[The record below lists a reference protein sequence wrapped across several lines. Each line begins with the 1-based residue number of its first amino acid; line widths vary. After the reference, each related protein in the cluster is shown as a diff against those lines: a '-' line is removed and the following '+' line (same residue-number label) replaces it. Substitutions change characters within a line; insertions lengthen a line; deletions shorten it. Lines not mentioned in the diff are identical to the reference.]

1 MFIYL
6 VASVATLVFI
16 FGLFHVKHLDNW
28 LRSSI
33 RSSLTLYNRLICR
46 PAIQTTLNN
55 ENSECNLTTEGP
67 VVVNDIVE
75 EFLIQKTVVNNNERL
90 SETFLREVESRS
102 KNLNLPQYSLE
113 DIVSEEKDKDLGL
126 PAKKTHQL
134 EITQDS
140 TIRTNKQEGK
150 ENIFESLKSSVEKF
164 NYPSSLLN
172 RQIYNLILKET
183 QKESEIRQK
192 LFDSDNKKINES
204 SSTEVKEY
212 LPSSSEKKPELDDK
226 I

>member
-1 MFIYL
+1 M
-6 VASVATLVFI
+6 
-16 FGLFHVKHLDNW
+16 
-28 LRSSI
+28 
-33 RSSLTLYNRLICR
+33 ICR

-126 PAKKTHQL
+126 PGIVNFKFFIYIYA
-134 EITQDS
+134 
-140 TIRTNKQEGK
+140 NK
-150 ENIFESLKSSVEKF
+150 
-164 NYPSSLLN
+164 
-172 RQIYNLILKET
+172 
-183 QKESEIRQK
+183 
-192 LFDSDNKKINES
+192 
-204 SSTEVKEY
+204 
-212 LPSSSEKKPELDDK
+212 
-226 I
+226 